1 MYWIFLAYV
10 PNAIGSY
17 THDLY
22 EAEAAQVED
31 RMEDVQQLMFQL
43 GEKTSDPI
51 ADNRASSGKVR
62 TVIDSISST
71 RDHGYRCCDTR

>member
-1 MYWIFLAYV
+1 MCTGFLAYV

-43 GEKTSDPI
+43 GEKLP
-51 ADNRASSGKVR
+51 
-62 TVIDSISST
+62 T
-71 RDHGYRCCDTR
+71 R